1 MGQRDERKKRDSK
14 CERDFINLVG
24 FEDGRK
30 PGGKEG
36 SDIQKLVKARKRILP

>member
-1 MGQRDERKKRDSK
+1 MSA
-14 CERDFINLVG
+14 G

-36 SDIQKLVKARKRILP
+36 SDIQKLEKARKRILP